1 MRFSSRFGRI
11 CLLFFVLALLLNVS
25 LFGLGEREKGTEEL
39 PLEITVQEGHTAE
52 VDYVEFNPECTHFL
66 TVSLDEGSVKLWN
79 SDGYLCRILWIREP
93 ERYAPGKMNVHFS
106 PDGGYVYGIFD
117 MEESLDVVIWD
128 LSGRRYET
136 GPELFLPL
144 ENSRYASVSPN
155 GELTIRR
162 LGGRIFRKIGKIPIG
177 NGKPV
182 TAVSRDGAF
191 FACAVG
197 GGAQRDP
204 SKGKSSGASL
214 RIWNGAGKELYSGTV
229 HSSGIS
235 SLAFHPGGETLAACG
250 TDGILYFFDCGK
262 DGALL
267 VRQNR
272 AEYRGPL
279 DIRYSPCGKFISGW
293 NKKDLESDSSSPVAR
308 FRYTEP
314 LLFVMTETGDPCIS
328 IPAEDIETYTVGP
341 VGGVLSYRYGIPA
354 FWNPEGEKVLDFW
367 ENGEI
372 DFAANGFFL
381 EDRSFVLIN
390 RFGSLQRYTEDG
402 RRISRTVSMIESV
415 YRDDIDH
422 LVHTEAAYSRE
433 REKLVICDGIIGI
446 RILSLHGGPGLS
458 EPRLLRHIVPE
469 GGGIR
474 DLEVFPDGTIAAAT
488 EILPSY
494 FTGHTFPDGTHP
506 RQDNYENK
514 LKLWSPEGD
523 VFESIRGHSKDINC
537 IAVSPDGRY
546 AATGSSLREGNRES
560 MPVAAVW
567 DRRGMLVRD
576 FGTAMKKVDEIA
588 FSSDGSRIL
597 LTNRSSYTKRTLLWT
612 VTGKFIKEF
621 GKEYEEVKFSRGFR
635 RIVTLKQGVVEL
647 WSHEGEKIGQ
657 VEPAAGSFTSI
668 NMQPDGSFFTSEKG
682 GPYRLWTDRGGPV
695 RTYTADPDAE
705 LLWFSAE
712 ETVVRTGYGSVL
724 LLDAQNRRKG
734 VLESGADFSD
744 YFLLASRDGRYFA
757 RFGRSSYTDR
767 RERVQLRPTSEPDNA
782 VKVWTKEG
790 KLVGVFEGGAR
801 RIDAAVFT
809 PCGRY
814 IAAGYPDGSVRK
826 WDIETGEMT
835 TLVLRNGRIDAG
847 SGRKDSTAE
856 TDSRTVV
863 KKNTTAS
870 SVEMVVQQGHMERIN
885 CLAVHP
891 DKKFFVTGSGDTNP
905 DILGGKR
912 SFDNTVR
919 MWNFQGRLIR
929 RLSGHTRGVV
939 EVAVGAD
946 GRVASL
952 DIGGTVKVWSAGG
965 GLLGTI
971 YTDSGWNRLAFA
983 PAGAL
988 AVSAGEIVRVYDPDL
1003 ELITTVERQIGEPG
1017 GKVDSILFT
1026 PDGEKIVIG
1035 RDSGISIAERNGT
1048 ALNTIETA
1056 SADMALSIDGNLII
1070 NSGFDGIEYYTLDG
1084 ELIKKRRTAE
1094 PDACFLETSPDG
1106 RYFAYGSSNFSD
1118 VDTASSYVYVVD
1130 DTWNMTATIHHPDEM
1145 WGITGAAF
1153 GPKNEVVTV
1162 FEDSS
1167 IYIWDTRGRELI
1179 SLSGPETRSETGAL
1193 EDQDTVIAVSSCGT
1207 VATSAGGYI
1216 KLWAPDGKHR
1226 KTVEAHEYNVS
1237 DLAFCPDG
1245 ILASASG
1252 NTLYGGFSD
1261 NHQLKF
1267 WNSDGELI
1275 RSVQVPSVGG
1285 LDWSPDGSAVAV
1297 LQTNGK
1303 IVLRNR
1309 LGEEI
1314 GSFSSSPRDYYYH
1327 ADIFDICFSPD
1338 GKYLAANISGKTELW
1353 SADGRLVRTLTGKTA
1368 QLHSVDFSADGKYI
1382 VTTTG
1387 SRVFFT
1393 ELVQGGLLDLEK
1405 DSVIHLWSFEGELLN
1420 TIHVPDTQVYAAAFT
1435 RDGSIVSTFRNTLQV
1450 RSRDGRLLKHISGP
1464 TGEVRNIVSG
1474 ADGSFVSVNKDG
1486 SGTFWNLETGG
1497 SVTFYSDREEWVMY
1511 TPEGYFDC
1519 SLNGNE
1525 LAGLTRGSS
1534 SYNIDQFAAT
1544 HNRPD
1549 ILLEIT
1555 GSAGSEQ
1562 GKIRHFFLQ
1571 YIKRLV
1577 KLDLLPQR
1585 IPNGRFLSLLESIEG
1600 KGRALL
1606 KDVYKK
1612 EGRNYVLGKDVS
1624 KTERYLLTLLPP
1636 YLAYLESRIVGMEH
1650 VPHTE
1655 ILVYKKTGKAVNLE
1669 FRCEEKNT
1677 ELLTYN
1683 IFVNDVPIYG
1693 DGGKALEGK
1702 TAVLEERIE
1711 LNPGINKIEASC
1723 RNTAFTES
1731 FRDVVTV
1738 YYDGEI
1744 ESDLYYLGFGVSE
1757 YKNPELNLGYPH
1769 KDVADLARELEAM
1782 ETSFKNVYTRTFVN
1796 RECRVENIME
1806 AKKFL
1811 EGASVDDTVVL
1822 FISGHGMHARDAEAR
1837 YYYLTHETDLE
1848 DLENSAAEFELIEE
1862 ILDGIAPRKKLFLMD
1877 TCESGEVDE
1886 VLLKEASRTAR
1897 LAGFRART
1905 IRGLVPVEEEQDLE
1919 SELLPG
1925 RGQLPA
1931 RSYLQDRDRFIYQ
1944 DILRRTG
1951 AVVFSSSR
1959 GGELSYEP
1967 PVYREEGNGFFTT
1980 AVLESLR
1987 AIEADS
1993 DQDGFVAAGEME
2005 LFVRKRVSDRSEG
2018 LQNPT
2023 IDRDN
2028 IFQNVGLPMTG
2039 TKFAYAEA
2047 GTGKKTG
2054 KRSAVHEAALRGYFW
2069 KAVESG
2075 NVQRV
2080 RFFVSEGV
2088 DAGAVREDGSAP
2100 LHVSA
2105 ESGYKDL
2112 VLYLLEKGINPDVRD
2127 KRGKT
2132 AAQLA
2137 FEAGHSGITDRLI
2150 EAGAL
2155 IPPSYVLSF
2164 GEKDERYAY
2173 VGKQLSRG
2181 RTFDL
2186 YESGLIKAFIAAV
2199 EEGNPLA
2206 VDLFITGGADSNT
2219 RDRRGR
2225 TLLSAAAARD
2235 HVGVMELLIEAGADI
2250 EAGNDKKYG
2259 MTVLMYGAISDSP
2272 DSVVLLLDAGAEI
2285 AKKDASGNTALMYAC
2300 EYRKP
2305 ETAAALIDRGAG
2317 VNITDTSLKTPL
2329 MHAVGRVPSG
2339 HGSWDDLTEREGK
2352 VIDVLFEAG
2361 AVTYYVD
2368 EEIQDALVIALENK
2382 RFHAAQ
2388 LLLDHGVNPD
2398 SPSCRESPLLLAL
2411 QKRSWETAQ
2420 QIVLQGADL
2429 TLEKNQGSLS
2439 SVISYTKIGLLKLLL
2454 ENGADPSERGFGG
2467 WIPLIGAVS
2476 RFDGPEGVELLIRA
2490 GAELDT
2496 VNKRGMTA
2504 LSTALKEG
2512 KLETFRVL
2520 IRAGADPGVP
2530 VLDGITVEE
2539 IVRYPG
2545 FEPYRAVLEEED

>member
-1 MRFSSRFGRI
+1 
-11 CLLFFVLALLLNVS
+11 LFFSVLALLLNVS
-25 LFGLGEREKGTEEL
+25 LFGFGERETGTEEL
-39 PLEITVQEGHTAE
+39 PLEITVQEGHTAD
-52 VDYVEFNPECTHFL
+52 VDYVEFNPEGTHFL
-66 TVSLDEGSVKLWN
+66 TVSLQEGAIKLWS
-79 SDGYLCRILWIREP
+79 SDGYLCRIFWIREP
-93 ERYAPGKMNVHFS
+93 ERYAPSRTNVHFS
-106 PDGGYVYGIFD
+106 PDSSYVYGVFD
-117 MEESLDVVIWD
+117 TEESRDTVIWD
-128 LSGRRYET
+128 LSGRRYEIE
-136 GPELFLPL
+136 PELFLPL
-144 ENSRYASVSPN
+144 KDSRYAAVSHE
-155 GELTIRR
+155 GEVTLRQ
-162 LGGRIFRKIGKIPIG
+162 LGGRVGRELDKIPIG

-182 TAVSRDGAF
+182 IAVSRDGTF

-197 GGAQRDP
+197 AGAQREP

-214 RIWNGAGKELYSGTV
+214 RIWNEFGKELYSGSIN
-229 HSSGIS
+229 SSGIS
-235 SLAFHPGGETLAACG
+235 SLAFHPSGKTLAAYG
-250 TDGILYFFDCGK
+250 TDGIMYFFGCGD
-262 DGALL
+262 DGASL
-267 VRQNR
+267 VRQNT

-279 DIRYSPCGKFISGW
+279 DIRYSPCGEFISGC
-293 NKKDLESDSSSPVAR
+293 NKKDLESGSSSPVAR

-314 LLFVMTETGDPCIS
+314 LLFVMTETGDPCMS

-341 VGGVLSYRYGIPA
+341 TGGILSYRYGIPA

-367 ENGEI
+367 DNGEI
-372 DFAANGFFL
+372 DFAVNGFFL

-390 RFGSLQRYTEDG
+390 RFGSFQRYTEEG
-402 RRISRTVSMIESV
+402 QRISRTVSMIESV
-415 YRDDIDH
+415 YREDIDH

-446 RILSLHGGPGLS
+446 RILSINGGPGLS
-458 EPRLLRHIVPE
+458 EPRLLRHIVPK

-488 EILPSY
+488 EISSSY

-514 LKLWSPEGD
+514 LKFWSPEGD
-523 VFESIRGHSKDINC
+523 VFESIRGHSNDINC

-560 MPVAAVW
+560 MPIAAVW
-567 DRRGMLVRD
+567 DRKGMLVQD
-576 FGTAMKKVDEIA
+576 FGTAMEKVDEIA
-588 FSSDGSRIL
+588 FSSDGSRIVL
-597 LTNRSSYTKRTLLWT
+597 ANRSSYMKRTLLWA

-647 WSHEGEKIGQ
+647 WSPEGEKIGQ
-657 VEPAAGSFTSI
+657 VEPAAGPFTSI
-668 NMQPDGSFFTSEKG
+668 NVQPDGSFFTAEKD
-682 GPYRLWTDRGGPV
+682 GPYRLWADSGRAV
-695 RTYTADPDAE
+695 RTYAAGPDAE
-705 LLWFSAE
+705 LLWFSTE

-724 LLDAQNRRKG
+724 LLDAQNRRKR
-734 VLESGADFSD
+734 VLESGVDFSE
-744 YFLLASRDGRYFA
+744 YVFLASRDGRYFA
-757 RFGRSSYTDR
+757 RFGRSSYTDG

-782 VKVWTKEG
+782 VKVWTKKG
-790 KLVGVFEGGAR
+790 KLAGVFEGGAR

-809 PCGRY
+809 RCGRY
-814 IAAGYPDGSVRK
+814 IAAGYPDGTVRK

-835 TLVLRNGRIDAG
+835 TLVLR
-847 SGRKDSTAE
+847 KDRSEADTDGKGGTDE
-856 TDSRTVV
+856 TVFQTVV

-891 DKKFFVTGSGDTNP
+891 DKTFFVTGSGDTSP
-905 DILGGKR
+905 DILGGRR

-929 RLSGHTRGVV
+929 ILSGHARGVV
-939 EVAVGAD
+939 EVAVAAD

-952 DIGGTVKVWSAGG
+952 DIGGTVNVWSAGG

-971 YTDSGWNRLAFA
+971 HTDSGWNRLAFA
-983 PAGAL
+983 PQGAL
-988 AVSAGEIVRVYDPDL
+988 AVSAGEIVRVYDLDL
-1003 ELITTVERQIGEPG
+1003 ELITIVERQIGEPG
-1017 GKVDSILFT
+1017 GRVDAILFT

-1035 RDSGISIAERNGT
+1035 RNSGISIAEKNGRILHT
-1048 ALNTIETA
+1048 VETVSGVITWNTDKSMI
-1056 SADMALSIDGNLII
+1056 L
-1070 NSGFDGIEYYTLDG
+1070 NSGYNGIEYYTVDG
-1084 ELIKKRRTAE
+1084 KLAGKKTTVISD
-1094 PDACFLETSPDG
+1094 PCFLRTSPDG
-1106 RYFAYGSSNFSD
+1106 NYFVYGSSDVHSSD
-1118 VDTASSYVYVVD
+1118 ASSSHLYVVD
-1130 DTWNMTATIHHPDEM
+1130 EQGNLTATIGQPDEH
-1145 WGITGAAF
+1145 GRITGAVF

-1162 FEDSS
+1162 FADSTIS
-1167 IYIWDTRGRELI
+1167 IWDTGGRELI
-1179 SLSGPETRSETGAL
+1179 SLCGSETRSSLGAL
-1193 EDQDTVIAVSSCGT
+1193 ADQDTVVAVSPGGT
-1207 VATSAGGYI
+1207 VATSAGRYI
-1216 KLWAPDGKHR
+1216 KLWTPDGKHR
-1226 KTVEAHEYNVS
+1226 KTVEAHEGIVS
-1237 DLAFCPDG
+1237 DLSFSPDG

-1252 NTLYGGFSD
+1252 NTLYGGFID
-1261 NHQLKF
+1261 DHQLKF
-1267 WNSDGELI
+1267 WSSEGELI

-1285 LDWSPDGSAVAV
+1285 LDWSPDGSVLAL

-1309 LGEEI
+1309 QGEER
-1314 GSFSSSPRDYYYH
+1314 GSFSSNPRDYYSH

-1338 GKYLAANISGKTELW
+1338 GEYLAANVYGKTELW
-1353 SADGRLVRTLTGKTA
+1353 SVDGRLVRTLTGKTA
-1368 QLHSVDFSADGKYI
+1368 QLHSVDFSPDGKFL

-1393 ELVQGGLLDLEK
+1393 DILNGDLLDLEK
-1405 DSVIHLWSFEGELLN
+1405 DSVIHLWSFEGELLH

-1435 RDGSIVSTFRNTLQV
+1435 PDGSIVSAFKNTLQV
-1450 RSRDGRLLKHISGP
+1450 WSRDGKLLKHIAGP

-1474 ADGSFVSVNKDG
+1474 GDGSVVSVNKDG
-1486 SGTFWNLETGG
+1486 SGTFWNLERVE
-1497 SVTFYSDREEWVMY
+1497 SVTFYNTRDEWVMY

-1555 GSAGSEQ
+1555 GSGRSEQ

-1606 KDVYKK
+1606 RHAYKK
-1612 EGRNYVLGKDVS
+1612 EGRDYVLGKDVS

-1650 VPHTE
+1650 VPHTD
-1655 ILVYKKTGKAVNLE
+1655 ILAYKKTGKFVNLE

-1693 DGGKALEGK
+1693 DGGKPLDGK
-1702 TAVLEERIE
+1702 TAVLEEMVE

-1744 ESDLYYLGFGVSE
+1744 KSDLYYLGFGVSE

-1769 KDVADLARELEAM
+1769 KDVADLARELETV

-1806 AKKFL
+1806 AKEFL
-1811 EGASVDDTVVL
+1811 KGASVDDTVVL

-1837 YYYLTHETDLE
+1837 YYYLTHETDLN
-1848 DLENSAAEFELIEE
+1848 DLENSAAEFELLEE

-1886 VLLKEASRTAR
+1886 VLLREASRTAR

-1905 IRGLVPVEEEQDLE
+1905 IRGLVPIEEEQDLE

-1925 RGQLPA
+1925 RGQIQA
-1931 RSYLQDRDRFIYQ
+1931 RSFLQDRDRFIYQ

-1993 DQDGFVAAGEME
+1993 NQDGFVAAGEME

-2039 TKFAYAEA
+2039 TKFAGADSR
-2047 GTGKKTG
+2047 TGQEPGNGSTVG
-2054 KRSAVHEAALRGYFW
+2054 EAAITEYFW

-2075 NVQRV
+2075 NVRRV
-2080 RFFVSEGV
+2080 RFFVSEGA
-2088 DAGAVREDGSAP
+2088 DAGAVREDGSTP

-2105 ESGYKDL
+2105 AAGYKDL
-2112 VLYLLEKGINPDVRD
+2112 VLYLLEEGINPNVRD
-2127 KRGKT
+2127 KWGKT

-2137 FEAGHSGITDRLI
+2137 FEAGHSGITDVLI

-2164 GEKDERYAY
+2164 GQNGEGYAY
-2173 VGKQLSRG
+2173 VGKQLCKESA
-2181 RTFDL
+2181 FDT
-2186 YESGLIKAFIAAV
+2186 YESGLAKAFIEAV

-2206 VDLFITGGADSNT
+2206 VDLFIAGGAELDT
-2219 RDRRGR
+2219 RDRNGR
-2225 TLLSAAAARD
+2225 TALSAAAARD
-2235 HVGVMELLIEAGADI
+2235 HVEVMELLIAAGADI
-2250 EAGNDKKYG
+2250 EAGNDKEYG
-2259 MTVLMYGAISDSP
+2259 MTALMYAAVSGSP

-2285 AKKDASGNTALMYAC
+2285 AKTDDSGNTALMFAC

-2317 VNITDTSLKTPL
+2317 VNTTDKSMKTPL
-2329 MHAVGRVPSG
+2329 MHAVGKVPYG
-2339 HGSWDDLTEREGK
+2339 HGSWDDLTEREGEA
-2352 VIDVLFEAG
+2352 IEVLFEADAG
-2361 AVTYYVD
+2361 TSYVD

-2398 SPSCRESPLLLAL
+2398 SPSCRESPLLSAL
-2411 QKRSWETAQ
+2411 QKRAWETAE

-2439 SVISYTKIGLLKLLL
+2439 SVISYTKIGLLQLLL

-2467 WIPLIGAVS
+2467 WVPLIGAVS
-2476 RFDGPEGVELLIRA
+2476 RFKGPEGVELLIRA

-2512 KLETFRVL
+2512 KLETFTVL
-2520 IRAGADPGVP
+2520 TRAGADPGVQ
-2530 VLDGITVEE
+2530 VLDGITVEK
-2539 IVRYPG
+2539 IVQYPG
-2545 FEPYRAVLEEED
+2545 FEPYKAVLEEEDS

>member
-1 MRFSSRFGRI
+1 
-11 CLLFFVLALLLNVS
+11 
-25 LFGLGEREKGTEEL
+25 
-39 PLEITVQEGHTAE
+39 
-52 VDYVEFNPECTHFL
+52 
-66 TVSLDEGSVKLWN
+66 
-79 SDGYLCRILWIREP
+79 
-93 ERYAPGKMNVHFS
+93 
-106 PDGGYVYGIFD
+106 
-117 MEESLDVVIWD
+117 
-128 LSGRRYET
+128 
-136 GPELFLPL
+136 
-144 ENSRYASVSPN
+144 
-155 GELTIRR
+155 
-162 LGGRIFRKIGKIPIG
+162 
-177 NGKPV
+177 
-182 TAVSRDGAF
+182 
-191 FACAVG
+191 
-197 GGAQRDP
+197 
-204 SKGKSSGASL
+204 
-214 RIWNGAGKELYSGTV
+214 
-229 HSSGIS
+229 
-235 SLAFHPGGETLAACG
+235 
-250 TDGILYFFDCGK
+250 
-262 DGALL
+262 
-267 VRQNR
+267 
-272 AEYRGPL
+272 
-279 DIRYSPCGKFISGW
+279 
-293 NKKDLESDSSSPVAR
+293 
-308 FRYTEP
+308 
-314 LLFVMTETGDPCIS
+314 
-328 IPAEDIETYTVGP
+328 
-341 VGGVLSYRYGIPA
+341 
-354 FWNPEGEKVLDFW
+354 
-367 ENGEI
+367 
-372 DFAANGFFL
+372 
-381 EDRSFVLIN
+381 
-390 RFGSLQRYTEDG
+390 
-402 RRISRTVSMIESV
+402 MIESV
-415 YRDDIDH
+415 YQDDIDH

-446 RILSLHGGPGLS
+446 RILSLHGGPDLS

-546 AATGSSLREGNRES
+546 AATGSSLRDGNRES

-576 FGTAMKKVDEIA
+576 FGTAVEKVDEIA

-597 LTNRSSYTKRTLLWT
+597 LADRSSYMKRTLLWT
-612 VTGKFIKEF
+612 VTGEFIKEF
-621 GKEYEEVKFSRGFR
+621 GGEYEEVKFSRGFR

-647 WSHEGEKIGQ
+647 WSPEGEKIGQ
-657 VEPAAGSFTSI
+657 IEAAAGSFTSI
-668 NMQPDGSFFTSEKG
+668 NVQPDGSFFTAEKG

-695 RTYTADPDAE
+695 RTYTANPDAE

-724 LLDAQNRRKG
+724 LLDAQNRRKR

-744 YFLLASRDGRYFA
+744 YFFLASRDGRYFA

-767 RERVQLRPTSEPDNA
+767 RERVQLRPASEPDNA

-790 KLVGVFEGGAR
+790 RLVGVFEGGAR

-826 WDIETGEMT
+826 WDIETGELT
-835 TLVLRNGRIDAG
+835 TLVLRNGRSLVFDAQGWYKASGNPQSAAAGLRGNSEGGHEPKAALPADELAAVTRGVSAVPLGRIDAG
-847 SGRKDSTAE
+847 SGRKDVTAE
-856 TDSRTVV
+856 KDSRTVV
-863 KKNTTAS
+863 EKNTTAS

-919 MWNFQGRLIR
+919 VWNFQGRLIR

-952 DIGGTVKVWSAGG
+952 DIGGTVNVWSAGG

-1003 ELITTVERQIGEPG
+1003 GLVTTVERQIGEPG
-1017 GKVDSILFT
+1017 GLVDSILFT
-1026 PDGEKIVIG
+1026 PDGTKIVISRG
-1035 RDSGISIAERNGT
+1035 SGISIAGRDGT
-1048 ALNTIETA
+1048 VLNTIKTA
-1056 SADMALSIDGNLII
+1056 SADTALSIDGNLII
-1070 NSGFDGIEYYTLDG
+1070 NSGFDGIEYYSLDG
-1084 ELIKKRRTAE
+1084 KLIKKKSTAE
-1094 PDACFLETSPDG
+1094 PDACFLESSPDG
-1106 RYFAYGSSNFSD
+1106 RYFAYGSSDFYNA
-1118 VDTASSYVYVVD
+1118 DTASTYLYVMD
-1130 DTWNMTATIHHPDEM
+1130 GNWNATAAIGHPYEM
-1145 WGITGAAF
+1145 WRITGAAF

-1167 IYIWDTRGRELI
+1167 IYIWDTKGRELI
-1179 SLSGPETRSETGAL
+1179 SLSGTETRSETGAL
-1193 EDQDTVIAVSSCGT
+1193 EDQDTVIAVSPGGT
-1207 VATSAGGYI
+1207 VATSAGRYI
-1216 KLWAPDGKHR
+1216 KLWAPDGKFL
-1226 KTVEAHEYNVS
+1226 KTIEAHGYTVS
-1237 DLAFCPDG
+1237 GLSFSKDG

-1267 WNSDGELI
+1267 WSREGELI

-1285 LDWSPDGSAVAV
+1285 LDWSPDGSVLAV

-1309 LGEEI
+1309 RGEKT
-1314 GSFSSSPRDYYYH
+1314 GSYSRNPREYYSH
-1327 ADIFDICFSPD
+1327 ADLFDICFSPD
-1338 GKYLAANISGKTELW
+1338 GEYLAANVSDKTEMW
-1353 SADGRLVRTLTGKTA
+1353 SLEGRLVRTLTGKTA
-1368 QLHSVDFSADGKYI
+1368 QLHSVDFSPDGKFL

-1393 ELVQGGLLDLEK
+1393 DLVQGGLLDLEK

-1435 RDGSIVSTFRNTLQV
+1435 PDGSIVSAFKNTLQV
-1450 RSRDGRLLKHISGP
+1450 RNRDGKLLKHIAGP
-1464 TGEVRNIVSG
+1464 AGEIRNIVSG
-1474 ADGSFVSVNKDG
+1474 ADGSVVSVNKDG

-1497 SVTFYSDREEWVMY
+1497 SVTFYSDRDEWVMY
-1511 TPEGYFDC
+1511 SPEGYFDC

-1525 LAGLTRGSS
+1525 LAGLSRESS

-1549 ILLEIT
+1549 ILLGIT
-1555 GSAGSEQ
+1555 GSGRSEQ

-1585 IPNGRFLSLLESIEG
+1585 IPDERFLSLLESIEG

-1606 KDVYKK
+1606 KHVYKK
-1612 EGRNYVLGKDVS
+1612 EGSDYVLRKDVS

-1636 YLAYLESRIVGMEH
+1636 YLAYLESRIGGMEH
-1650 VPHTE
+1650 VPHTD
-1655 ILVYKKTGKAVNLE
+1655 ILAYKKEGKFVNLE
-1669 FRCEEKNT
+1669 FRCEEKAT

-1693 DGGKALEGK
+1693 GGGKPLDGK

-1723 RNTAFTES
+1723 RNSAFTES

-1744 ESDLYYLGFGVSE
+1744 ESDLYYIGFGVSE

-1782 ETSFKNVYTRTFVN
+1782 ETSFKNVYTRTFVD
-1796 RECRVENIME
+1796 RECRVENIRE
-1806 AKKFL
+1806 AKDFL
-1811 EGASVDDTVVL
+1811 EGASVDDTAVL

-1837 YYYLTHETDLE
+1837 YYYLTHETDLK

-1877 TCESGEVDE
+1877 TCESGDVDE
-1886 VLLKEASRTAR
+1886 VLLQEASRTAR

-1905 IRGLVPVEEEQDLE
+1905 IRGLVPEEEQDLE

-1951 AVVFSSSR
+1951 AVVFSSSG

-1967 PVYREEGNGFFTT
+1967 PVYREDGNGFFTT

-2005 LFVRKRVSDRSEG
+2005 AFVRKRVSERSEG

-2028 IFQNVGLPMTG
+2028 IFQHVGLPMTG
-2039 TKFAYAEA
+2039 AGFAYAEA
-2047 GTGKKTG
+2047 GTGKKG
-2054 KRSAVHEAALRGYFW
+2054 AAGEEALREYFW

-2075 NVQRV
+2075 NLQRV
-2080 RFFVSEGV
+2080 RFFVSEGADV
-2088 DAGAVREDGSAP
+2088 EAVREDGSAP

-2105 ESGYKDL
+2105 AAGYKEL
-2112 VLYLLEKGINPDVRD
+2112 VLYFLESGVNPDVRN

-2137 FEAGHSGITDRLI
+2137 FEAGHSGITDVLI

-2173 VGKQLSRG
+2173 VGKQLFRG
-2181 RTFDL
+2181 RAFDT
-2186 YESGLIKAFIAAV
+2186 YESGLTKAFIKAV

-2206 VDLFITGGADSNT
+2206 VDLFITGGADPNT

-2225 TLLSAAAARD
+2225 TLLSAAAAGD
-2235 HVGVMELLIEAGADI
+2235 HVGVMEQLIAAGADI

-2259 MTVLMYGAISDSP
+2259 MTALMYGAISDSP

-2329 MHAVGRVPSG
+2329 MHAVGKVPSG
-2339 HGSWDDLTEREGK
+2339 HGNRDDLTEREGK

-2420 QIVLQGADL
+2420 QIVLRGADL
-2429 TLEKNQGSLS
+2429 TLEKHQGSLS

-2476 RFDGPEGVELLIRA
+2476 RFDGPEGAELLIRA